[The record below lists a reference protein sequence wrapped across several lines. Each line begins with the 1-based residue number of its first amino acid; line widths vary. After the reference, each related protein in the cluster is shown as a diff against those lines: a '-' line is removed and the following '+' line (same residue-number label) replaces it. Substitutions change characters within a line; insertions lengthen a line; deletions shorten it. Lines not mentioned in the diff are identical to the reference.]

1 MHNILQLVELFVLSS
16 IDRDISSLQGTK
28 LS

>member
-1 MHNILQLVELFVLSS
+1 MHRMLQLVELFVLSS
-16 IDRDISSLQGTK
+16 IDKDMSSLQGTK